1 VTGGNKGIGAEVVRQ
16 LAAQGLT
23 AVLTARDAEKGAA
36 AAAAISADVGRPVP
50 FHQARMLACLRD
62 GSCPG

>member
-36 AAAAISADVGRPVP
+36 AAAAIAADVGRPVP
-50 FHQARMLACLRD
+50 FHQACTHTHTHA
-62 GSCPG
+62 